1 MTTST
6 EQITGETAALDLMRG
21 YLAADPEAIAAAA
34 ATGAVCP
41 ITAASMR
48 QQTSGLLTEAVLADP
63 GFSPYRRAV
72 MGPAGIEWLESVP
85 METAVAEAVLALA
98 RDGAAPRLAL
108 TDAQLATVFALSA
121 VARCVRAYGPQGTM
135 RHWTESG
142 PVATPRNRWGCNG
155 CR

>member
-6 EQITGETAALDLMRG
+6 EQIAGETAALDLMRG

-34 ATGAVCP
+34 AAGAVCP
-41 ITAASMR
+41 TTAAYMR

-63 GFSPYRRAV
+63 GFSPNRRAV

-98 RDGAAPRLAL
+98 GDGAAPRLPL
-108 TDAQLATVFALSA
+108 DDAQLATVFALSA
-121 VARCVRAYGPQGTM
+121 VARCVAVYGREEAM
-135 RHWTESG
+135 RHLDRIRSV
-142 PVATPRNRWGCNG
+142 VASP
-155 CR
+155 